1 MKKLTFSLTTVL
13 ALVAICLLLP
23 TTMQAQETPQLVVEE
38 GIICTDVVDRQPAGA
53 NTSFAASVNRLSC
66 FTRITGAE
74 NPTTVTHVWYFG
86 DLERARIELSVGS
99 LSWRTHSSKVI
110 QAHEVGSWRVD
121 VLDEAGSVLSTIPF
135 EITSAP
141 TPPPPAQ
148 PQTPTQL
155 EVAEGV
161 ICTDVVDRQPVG
173 ANTSF
178 ATSVGKL
185 TCFTRITG
193 AEDPVTVTH
202 VWYFGDIERARI
214 ELSVRSLNW
223 RTHSSKVIQAHEIG
237 PWHVDVLDA
246 DGAVITTIQFTIT
259 G

>member
-1 MKKLTFSLTTVL
+1 MKKLIFPLTTVL
-13 ALVAICLLLP
+13 ALVAICLLQP
-23 TTMQAQETPQLVVEE
+23 TAVQAQETPQLVVEE
-38 GIICTDVVDRQPAGA
+38 GVIGTDIVDRLPVGA
-53 NTSFAASVNRLSC
+53 NTSFAASVDRLSC

-74 NPTTVTHVWYFG
+74 NPTTITHVWYFG
-86 DLERARIELSVGS
+86 DLERARVELSVRS

-121 VLDEAGSVLSTIPF
+121 VLDEAGSVLRTIRF

-141 TPPPPAQ
+141 TPPQPAQ
-148 PQTPTQL
+148 PQAPTQL
-155 EVAEGV
+155 VVTDGV

-173 ANTSF
+173 ASSTF
-178 ATSVGKL
+178 AAPIEKL
-185 TCFTRITG
+185 CCFMRITG
-193 AEDPVTVTH
+193 AEDPVTITH

-214 ELSVRSLNW
+214 ELSVRSINW

-237 PWHVDVLDA
+237 PWRVDVLDA
-246 DGAVITTIQFTIT
+246 AGAVITSIRFTIT

>member
-1 MKKLTFSLTTVL
+1 MKRLFIPLTTVL
-13 ALVAICLLLP
+13 ALVAICLLPP
-23 TTMQAQETPQLVVEE
+23 TAVQAQETPQLTVEE
-38 GIICTDVVDRQPAGA
+38 GVICTDVVDRQPVGA
-53 NTSFAASVNRLSC
+53 NTSFAASVDRLCC

-74 NPTTVTHVWYFG
+74 DPTTITHVWYFG
-86 DLERARIELSVGS
+86 DIERARIELSVRS

-110 QAHEVGSWRVD
+110 QAHEVGPWRVD
-121 VLDEAGSVLSTIPF
+121 VLDEAGSVLKTIRF

-141 TPPPPAQ
+141 TPPPPAR
-148 PQTPTQL
+148 PQVPTQL

-178 ATSVGKL
+178 AAPIEKL
-185 TCFTRITG
+185 CCFTRITG
-193 AEDPVTVTH
+193 VEDPATITH

-214 ELSVRSLNW
+214 ELSVRSINW

-237 PWHVDVLDA
+237 PWRVDVLDA
-246 DGAVITTIQFTIT
+246 AGAVITSIRFTIT